1 MGEIMCGLKNLF
13 AACLILSFT
22 GRVFGADV
30 ILNEYNAVDSGSYLG
45 GGNALLDNNG
55 TWASDTYFGR
65 VAGNGGDWFELV
77 VIKDHLDMRS
87 WKLDIYIGGVLDNT
101 LNLTNHSIWSDLRS
115 GTIITV
121 SEDVPNDISY
131 NPAAGDW
138 WINVQAKDGANG
150 LYIEASNF
158 PVNDNNWQ
166 LRIRNASGTVIF
178 GPAGEGIGSAG
189 VNPTE
194 IFRLETNPNA
204 SITPASEDYD
214 DADSL
219 STFGSPNQWGQQD
232 MFALRSVING
242 ASSLTLL
249 SPNGSETIAGGTAFN
264 IKWYTSGSIAN
275 VLIEYSINNGT
286 SWSAVNPQNVGNTGN
301 YNWLVPAVA
310 SSQCLVRVKNAAN
323 FAVFDV
329 SNATFTIRESTLT
342 LLSPNGSQILAG
354 GSDYDITWSST
365 GIVDGVDIEFSFDG
379 GDSWSNVNL
388 QDVGNTGSYPWLV
401 PTVNSNLCLIRIKNT
416 ADSAVSDISNT
427 PFAIYDCDVD
437 GDVTGD
443 CFVNLNDLA
452 VMAAS
457 WLDCGNPYNPDCL

>member
-1 MGEIMCGLKNLF
+1 MTAGM
-13 AACLILSFT
+13 
-22 GRVFGADV
+22 VWGADV
-30 ILNEYNAVDSGSYLG
+30 ILSEYNAVDSGGYLG
-45 GGNALLDNNG
+45 GGNAVLDNNG

-77 VIKDHLDMRS
+77 VIKDHLDMRN
-87 WKLDIYIGGVLDNT
+87 WKLDIYIDGVLDNT
-101 LNLTNHSIWSDLRS
+101 LNLTNHILWSDLRS

-121 SEDVPNDISY
+121 SEDVPNDITY

-138 WINVQAKDGANG
+138 WINVQAKDSANG

-158 PVNDNNWQ
+158 PVNDSNWQ
-166 LRIRNASGTVIF
+166 LRIRNAAGTVIY

-189 VNPTE
+189 VNITE
-194 IFRLETNPNA
+194 IFKLEANPDA
-204 SITPASEDYD
+204 SITPACEDYD

-242 ASSLTLL
+242 TSSLTLL
-249 SPNGSETIAGGTAFN
+249 SPKGLETINGGTTYN

-275 VLIEYSINNGT
+275 VLIEYSISNGA
-286 SWSAVNPQNVGNTGN
+286 SWSPVNPQNVGNAGT

-329 SNATFTIRESTLT
+329 SDALFTIQESTLT

-354 GSDYDITWSST
+354 GSDYNITWSST
-365 GIVDGVDIEFSFDG
+365 GVVDGVDIEFSLDG
-379 GDSWSNVNL
+379 GDSWSDVNL
-388 QDVGNTGSYPWLV
+388 QDVANTGSYLWLV
-401 PTVNSNLCLIRIKNT
+401 PAVNSNLCLIRIKNS
-416 ADSAVSDISNT
+416 ADSAVSDTSST
-427 PFAIYDCDVD
+427 PFAIYECDVD

-443 CFVNLNDLA
+443 CYVNLNDLA
-452 VMAAS
+452 VIADF
-457 WLDCGNPYNPDCL
+457 WLDCGNPYNTDCL